1 MTACHDEP
9 SGDYR
14 VIRVARSGGPEA
26 GTVAAVTGDLTASGL
41 AS

>member
-1 MTACHDEP
+1 MTARHDEP
-9 SGDYR
+9 PGDYR

-26 GTVAAVTGDLTASGL
+26 GTVAAVMGCPTASGV

>member
-9 SGDYR
+9 PGDYR
-14 VIRVARSGGPEA
+14 VIRVARSAGPEA
-26 GTVAAVTGDLTASGL
+26 GTVAAVMGYPTASGV